1 MTRSSRYAALA
12 ALASLTVAVNTG
24 PSAAQTG
31 VEAYRYCA
39 LGHGGATVCYFND
52 RASCGDRCIDNPY
65 YSGDLAMASVSSG
78 QKHGRGHRT
87 RPR

>member
-24 PSAAQTG
+24 PSAAQTS
-31 VEAYRYCA
+31 VQAYRYCA

-52 RASCGDRCIDNPY
+52 RATCGDRCIENPY
-65 YSGDLAMASVSSG
+65 YSSAYAMAHASSG
-78 QKHGRGHRT
+78 QKPGRVR
-87 RPR
+87 RARLP